1 MKQVLTMA
9 AICLMAAPAIGGE
22 VSDQTLSQLGLGDL
36 QAVSDAQGMEI
47 RGFGGYRNKHKG
59 SSKAGGAH
67 AVTSGTSLVFGQLVA
82 DLPTGTNFLVLSDV
96 NHAYDSAWSG
106 HTSAKASH
114 LHGSAI
120 DGALVIPIEQGFEG
134 YLTGFAGQ
142 AAAPWG
148 GFAKAYAK

>member
-1 MKQVLTMA
+1 MKRVLTIA

-22 VSDQTLSQLGLGDL
+22 VSDQTLSQLGLTDL
-36 QAVSDAQGMEI
+36 QAVSDADGMQI
-47 RGFGGYRNKHKG
+47 RGKSGYRGGRSKG
-59 SSKAGGAH
+59 NGGAH

-106 HTSAKASH
+106 HSSAKAAH
-114 LHGSAI
+114 MHGSAI

-134 YLTGFAGQ
+134 YLTGFAGK
-142 AAAPWG
+142 AASPYA
-148 GFAKAYAK
+148 GFANAYAK